1 MLLITLF
8 VPFNPVPLVVQSIC
22 HPKHT
27 ERIQA
32 EIAIF
37 SKRKWIHYW
46 FFSYRFC
53 QLNLQ
58 KSTWNYRLR
67 IHCSMLWELRTL
79 WNINGCFEAVN
90 ENCIG
95 QSTEATKM
103 LELKAFWSGLRFVLS
118 NRPSG
123 FVNKRALC
131 AAESGTTFLRISP
144 YKIYKLD
151 VQTLKITSQMFSK
164 SQISERM

>member
-1 MLLITLF
+1 MSS
-8 VPFNPVPLVVQSIC
+8 P
-22 HPKHT
+22 HT
-27 ERIQA
+27 ERIHA

-37 SKRKWIHYW
+37 SRRKWIHNW
-46 FFSYRFC
+46 LFSYRFC

-58 KSTWNYRLR
+58 KSTWNYHLR

-90 ENCIG
+90 EHSIG
-95 QSTEATKM
+95 QGSEATKL
-103 LELKAFWSGLRFVLS
+103 LELKAVWSGLRMYILPKIRFVLS

-131 AAESGTTFLRISP
+131 AAESDTTFLWISP

-151 VQTLKITSQMFSK
+151 VQPLKITRQMFSK